1 MLLNG
6 ARKDTN
12 KLKVNATDKKEI
24 VTINWW
30 LFLMPKKEFC
40 LRRDFQTY
48 YFINI
53 DGKGEG
59 N

>member
-30 LFLMPKKEFC
+30 LFLMPKKRILSETGFSDI
-40 LRRDFQTY
+40 LFY
-48 YFINI
+48 KY
-53 DGKGEG
+53 
-59 N
+59 